1 MTNIFEIKK
10 IPVRYQAY
18 GVLFF
23 LVENYYF
30 IFLTFMKPK
39 GNIRTIMVTTEAIV
53 PILTWFN
60 MSQIKYPTP
69 DPINSIMPSLK

>member
-1 MTNIFEIKK
+1 MTNIFEIKNPRSLSSMRGF
-10 IPVRYQAY
+10 I
-18 GVLFF
+18 F

-39 GNIRTIMVTTEAIV
+39 GNIRAIIVTTEVIV
-53 PILTWFN
+53 PIMTWFN